1 MKNLIFLSSLIF
13 LITACSKK
21 DENISI
27 EKKYSQNSL
36 ESKYEKEILNKME
49 KVPFSQIKG
58 FFDDDL
64 NHALEVFK
72 KDCQKSQRY
81 EELKN
86 VCQKAQHTNDG
97 AMFFVSNFQAYKL
110 PYNSGS

>member
-36 ESKYEKEILNKME
+36 ELKYEKEILNKMQ

-58 FFDDDL
+58 FFDGAVVMAGSI
-64 NHALEVFK
+64 NTPANAPGKRQAKGVMPSFRIE
-72 KDCQKSQRY
+72 
-81 EELKN
+81 
-86 VCQKAQHTNDG
+86 KAMNT
-97 AMFFVSNFQAYKL
+97 L
-110 PYNSGS
+110 PSGGCDIS

>member
-1 MKNLIFLSSLIF
+1 MAAQSALSRGILPRRSQNPLEKKK
-13 LITACSKK
+13 KK

-36 ESKYEKEILNKME
+36 ESKYEKEILNKMQ

-64 NHALEVFK
+64 NHAL
-72 KDCQKSQRY
+72 
-81 EELKN
+81 
-86 VCQKAQHTNDG
+86 
-97 AMFFVSNFQAYKL
+97 
-110 PYNSGS
+110 

>member
-36 ESKYEKEILNKME
+36 ESKYEKEILNIA
-49 KVPFSQIKG
+49 F
-58 FFDDDL
+58 
-64 NHALEVFK
+64 
-72 KDCQKSQRY
+72 
-81 EELKN
+81 
-86 VCQKAQHTNDG
+86 
-97 AMFFVSNFQAYKL
+97 
-110 PYNSGS
+110 

>member
-36 ESKYEKEILNKME
+36 ESKYEKEILNKIQ

-58 FFDDDL
+58 FFDYDL

-72 KDCQKSQRY
+72 KDCHNSQMM
-81 EELKN
+81 ELCFLYQTSK
-86 VCQKAQHTNDG
+86 HI
-97 AMFFVSNFQAYKL
+97 NFMIIIQMMRE
-110 PYNSGS
+110 

>member
-21 DENISI
+21 DENI
-27 EKKYSQNSL
+27 KTDNKHHQNSL
-36 ESKYEKEILNKME
+36 ESKYEKEILNKMQI
-49 KVPFSQIKG
+49 VPFSQIKG

-97 AMFFVSNFQAYKL
+97 AMFFCIKL
-110 PYNSGS
+110 PSI

>member
-58 FFDDDL
+58 FFDDD
-64 NHALEVFK
+64 FK
-72 KDCQKSQRY
+72 SCIRS
-81 EELKN
+81 
-86 VCQKAQHTNDG
+86 
-97 AMFFVSNFQAYKL
+97 F
-110 PYNSGS
+110 

>member
-21 DENISI
+21 DENI
-27 EKKYSQNSL
+27 KTDNKHHQNSL
-36 ESKYEKEILNKME
+36 ESKYEKEILNKMQI
-49 KVPFSQIKG
+49 VPFSQIKG

-72 KDCQKSQRY
+72 KDCQKSMNWVNSQEHIIRPMRFIIRFMMVI
-81 EELKN
+81 LPI
-86 VCQKAQHTNDG
+86 QITNFIK
-97 AMFFVSNFQAYKL
+97 MK
-110 PYNSGS
+110 P

>member
-36 ESKYEKEILNKME
+36 ESKYEKEILNKN
-49 KVPFSQIKG
+49 K
-58 FFDDDL
+58 
-64 NHALEVFK
+64 NALSVWTLRVRT
-72 KDCQKSQRY
+72 CLRS
-81 EELKN
+81 
-86 VCQKAQHTNDG
+86 
-97 AMFFVSNFQAYKL
+97 
-110 PYNSGS
+110 